1 MDAKRILQFLKDI
14 SANNNRQ
21 WFAEHKDEYTAVRT
35 DFENGVAQA
44 ITRIAAFDPSIAH
57 ITVKDATY
65 RFYRDTRFS
74 ADKSPYKR
82 HLGAYIAAHGR
93 KALHG
98 GYYIHLEPG
107 HCLVS
112 CGNYWL
118 PTNIL
123 TSCRNEIMGN
133 IGEWLKCVEND
144 AFLKMFGRRMRRLGL
159 CQRIRTGASEDL
171 SFRLSAR
178 LRAYRISAHER
189 LLLLESRA

>member
-44 ITRIAAFDPSIAH
+44 ITRIAAFDPSVAH

-82 HLGAYIAAHGR
+82 HLGA
-93 KALHG
+93 
-98 GYYIHLEPG
+98 
-107 HCLVS
+107 
-112 CGNYWL
+112 
-118 PTNIL
+118 
-123 TSCRNEIMGN
+123 
-133 IGEWLKCVEND
+133 
-144 AFLKMFGRRMRRLGL
+144 
-159 CQRIRTGASEDL
+159 
-171 SFRLSAR
+171 
-178 LRAYRISAHER
+178 
-189 LLLLESRA
+189 